1 MDTTQIATV
10 VGVLDKRMN
19 RQLKQ
24 YMDICVRCA
33 ICKDACHQYVATQD
47 MKYLPARR
55 AELVREIYRKYFTKA
70 GEFMPALYEAR
81 EPGDD
86 LIEELYWSTYACTGC
101 RRCMYYC
108 PFSIDTQWV
117 VAVAKGILIA
127 AGRGN
132 EMLGQLADAA
142 IFKGENGEMFHDILA
157 DGFRDIEAEVRE
169 LTGNPDAEIPLDRE
183 GADMLYVALAGSHSI
198 LPAAVIFNEAGA
210 SWTLS
215 FFESANYGF
224 FYGDP
229 EKARLIAKRYMDE
242 AVRLGVNEVVI
253 TECGHAYRVAEM
265 FYEAWA
271 KEKMPFKIVHILEVI
286 DRYIKEGKISV
297 DRSALAERVTYH
309 DPCQIGRN
317 GGIFEQPRDI
327 VRAISHDFVDMT
339 PNREKQWC
347 CGGGGGIVAM
357 EEFNDMRIKSGDEKV
372 AQIRAT
378 GATVLA
384 CPCENCR
391 LQIGELNEVH
401 DLGLRVVP
409 VMDLVVEA
417 MGIKK
422 AAGTT
427 GDERDAGEAKAG
439 DPKA

>member
-1 MDTTQIATV
+1 MEKQMIDTL

-24 YMDICVRCA
+24 YMDVCVRCA

-55 AELVREIYRKYFTKA
+55 AELIREIYRKYFTKA
-70 GEFMPALYEAR
+70 GEFLPGLYEAR
-81 EPGDD
+81 DPDENLMD
-86 LIEELYWSTYACTGC
+86 ELYDSTYACTGC
-101 RRCMYYC
+101 RRCTFYC
-108 PFSIDTQWV
+108 PFSIDTAWIT
-117 VAVAKGILIA
+117 ATAKGLLIA

-132 EMLGQLADAA
+132 EILGELTDAA
-142 IFKGENGEMFHDILA
+142 LFKGDNMEMFGPIIS
-157 DGFRDIEAEVRE
+157 DGFKDQEKELREEYGRDI
-169 LTGNPDAEIPLDRE
+169 PIPVNKQ
-183 GADMLYVALAGSHSI
+183 GADILYVALAGAHSI
-198 LPAAVIFNEAGA
+198 KPAAVIFDEAGA
-210 SWTLS
+210 NWTIS
-215 FFESANYGF
+215 MFEAANYGF

-229 EKARLIAKRYMDE
+229 AKAKLIADRYMHE
-242 AVRLGVNEVVI
+242 AKRLGVKEVVI

-271 KEKMPFKIVHILEVI
+271 KEKMPFKVRHILEVI
-286 DRYIKEGKISV
+286 DDYIADGRIKV
-297 DRSALAERVTYH
+297 DPKAIKERVTYH

-317 GGIFEQPRDI
+317 GGIYEQPRNI
-327 VRAISHDFVDMT
+327 VKAIASDFVDMT

-357 EEFNDMRIKSGDEKV
+357 DEFDKVRIKSGDPKV

-391 LQIGELNEVH
+391 LQINELNQVH
-401 DLGLRVVP
+401 DLGLRIVP
-409 VMDLVVEA
+409 VMELVVEA
-417 MGIKK
+417 MVPKGTRP
-422 AAGTT
+422 AAQ
-427 GDERDAGEAKAG
+427 
-439 DPKA
+439 

>member
-1 MDTTQIATV
+1 MEKTTIDTI
-10 VGVLDKRMN
+10 VGTLDKRMN

-24 YMDICVRCA
+24 YMDVCVRCA

-70 GEFMPALYEAR
+70 GQFLPALYEAR
-81 EPGDD
+81 DPDEN
-86 LIEELYWSTYACTGC
+86 LLEELADSTYACTGC

-117 VAVAKGILIA
+117 ISAAKAILIA

-142 IFKGENGEMFHDILA
+142 IFKGENAEMFRDSMLAGFHDIA
-157 DGFRDIEAEVRE
+157 AEVRE
-169 LTGNPDAEIPLDRE
+169 LTGNPNAEVPVDRE
-183 GADMLYVALAGSHSI
+183 GADILYVALAGAHSI
-198 LPAAVIFNEAGA
+198 KPAAVIFNEAKA

-229 EKARLIAKRYMDE
+229 EKARLIAKRYVDE
-242 AVRLGVNEVVI
+242 AVRLGVKEVVI

-265 FYEAWA
+265 FYEAWS
-271 KEKMPFKIVHILEVI
+271 KEKRPFKVRHILEVI
-286 DRYIKEGKISV
+286 DEYIKEGRIAV
-297 DRSALAERVTYH
+297 DPGSIAERVTYH

-317 GGIFEQPRDI
+317 GGIYEQPRDI
-327 VRAISHDFVDMT
+327 IRAISANFVDLN

-357 EEFNDMRIKSGDEKV
+357 EEYNGMRVKSGGEKV
-372 AQIRAT
+372 AQLRES
-378 GATVLA
+378 GASVLA

-391 LQIGELNEVH
+391 LQINELNEVH
-401 DLGLRVVP
+401 DLGLEIKQ

-417 MGIKK
+417 MVLPGR
-422 AAGTT
+422 AQASQ
-427 GDERDAGEAKAG
+427 
-439 DPKA
+439 

>member
-1 MDTTQIATV
+1 MAPLERQQIETI
-10 VGVLDKRMN
+10 VGALDKRMN

-24 YMDICVRCA
+24 YLDICVRCA
-33 ICKDACHQYVATQD
+33 ICKDACHQYVATGD
-47 MKYLPARR
+47 ITYLPARR
-55 AELVREIYRKYFTKA
+55 AELVREVYRRYFTKA
-70 GEFMPALYEAR
+70 GEFLPALYEAR
-81 EPGDD
+81 DPDENLLD
-86 LIEELYWSTYACTGC
+86 ELYESTYACTGC

-117 VAVAKGILIA
+117 VSAAKGMLIA

-142 IFKGENGEMFHDILA
+142 IFKGENAEMFRDGLVE
-157 DGFRDIEAEVRE
+157 GFRDIEAQVRE
-169 LTGNPDAEIPLDRE
+169 LTGNPSAEIPVDRQ
-183 GADMLYVALAGSHSI
+183 GADILYVALAGAHSI

-215 FFESANYGF
+215 FFESANYGY

-229 EKARLIAKRYMDE
+229 EKARIIAKRYMDE
-242 AVRLGVNEVVI
+242 ALRLGVKEVVI
-253 TECGHAYRVAEM
+253 TECGHAYRVAKL

-271 KEKMPFKIVHILEVI
+271 KEKMPFRVRHILEVI
-286 DRYIKEGKISV
+286 DEYIATGRIAV
-297 DRSALAERVTYH
+297 DAAAIAERVTYH
-309 DPCQIGRN
+309 DPCQTGRC
-317 GGIFEQPRDI
+317 GGVFEEPRRI
-327 VRAISHDFVDMT
+327 LGSIAREFVDMT

-357 EEFNDMRIKSGDEKV
+357 EEFNGVRLKSGAKKV
-372 AQIRAT
+372 EQIRES
-378 GATVLA
+378 GASVLA

-391 LQIGELNEVH
+391 LQITELNDVH

-417 MGIKK
+417 MPLAGRT
-422 AAGTT
+422 AAGAS
-427 GDERDAGEAKAG
+427 GD
-439 DPKA
+439 